1 MTVEG
6 PGGAPIRRRS
16 RSRFSDEVVT
26 MAHGAGGSAGE
37 ALLDAVFRPAF
48 DDAELSRADD
58 GAVLSLDGLFDARG
72 GAVGVGALVMTTD
85 SFVVRPR
92 RFPGGSIGTL
102 AVCGT
107 VNDLAMMGAKPR
119 WLSVAFVLEEGLAV
133 GELRSIVADIA
144 DMARASG
151 VRIVTGDTK
160 VVERG
165 AADGCYITT
174 TGIGTRAYDLPL
186 GAEHVRVGDQ
196 VLVSGRLGDHG
207 MAVLLAR
214 GDLALEADIESDC
227 APLNGLVAA
236 LLAAAPNVRWMRD
249 PTRGGLASALN
260 ELVRANDLSVT
271 LDERSIPVA
280 PAVVGACDLLG
291 IDPLYVANEGKVV
304 VIVPPSETDAALAA
318 LRSHPLGRDA
328 ALIGEVTAEPSRI
341 VMVRTAFGGTRIVD
355 LLVGDPLPRIC

>member
-1 MTVEG
+1 MTQHR
-6 PGGAPIRRRS
+6 PTLRRVRQ
-16 RSRFSDEVVT
+16 RFTDDIIT

-37 ALLDAVFRPAF
+37 ALLDAVFRPSF
-48 DDAELSRADD
+48 DDAELARADD
-58 GAVLSLDGLFDARG
+58 GAVLVLDPGTSS
-72 GAVGVGALVMTTD
+72 LVMTTD

-107 VNDLAMMGAKPR
+107 VNDLAVMGSVPR
-119 WLSVAFVLEEGLAV
+119 WLSAAFVLEEGLSIE
-133 GELRSIVADIA
+133 ELREVVTDMA
-144 DMARASG
+144 DMARLSG

-174 TGIGTRAYDLPL
+174 TGIGTRADDHAL

-196 VLVSGRLGDHG
+196 VLLSGRLGDHG

-214 GDLALEADIESDC
+214 GDLALSAEITSDC
-227 APLNGLVAA
+227 APLAELIAAVRHVA
-236 LLAAAPNVRWMRD
+236 PGVHWMRD

-260 ELVRANDLSVT
+260 ELVRANNLSII
-271 LDERSIPVA
+271 LDETALPVA
-280 PAVVGACDLLG
+280 PAVSGACELLG

-304 VIVPPSETDAALAA
+304 MVVAPDESGAALAA
-318 LRSHPLGRDA
+318 MRAHPLGREA
-328 ALIGEVTAEPSRI
+328 VVVGEVTAEPQRI